1 MVLVIVGLMIV
12 NYRLAT
18 EMPGGNDFLA
28 RWNGAHAWLVEDMNP
43 YDEQVSLAAQMQFYG
58 RPADPRSGES
68 LAHFYYPLYSMI
80 FFAPFGLM
88 PFPFARALWMTL
100 LELALPALVL
110 MGVRIAEWKPSPA
123 ILIALMS
130 FSVLWYPGLRAVIVG
145 QFAVFEALLMIGALL
160 AIHVR
165 NDYVAGI
172 LMALSTTK
180 PQMAVLLIPLILI
193 WALSKRRWK
202 LILWAGGAQIVLMA
216 ASVALMPNWPILW
229 LRQLMDY
236 AQYTRVS
243 QPTSIFASLI
253 PAASQVVTRG
263 LTASLALYLLW
274 EWALVLRK
282 DERWFQWT
290 AAITIVLTNIIAFR
304 TATTNF
310 VVMLPAWCLIFS
322 EWSKRWKGKGVL
334 ASLIA
339 LLVLGV
345 GQWALFLATVSGNDE
360 SLVMYLPM
368 PFLTLLGLWW
378 VRWWVIRPQHLL
390 LERT

>member
-1 MVLVIVGLMIV
+1 MVLVVVGLMVV
-12 NYRLAT
+12 NYRLA
-18 EMPGGNDFLA
+18 EQMPGGNDFLA
-28 RWNGAHAWLVEDMNP
+28 RWTGAHAWLVEGMSP

-58 RPADPRSGES
+58 RPADPSSGES

-100 LELALPALVL
+100 LELALPALIL

-123 ILIALMS
+123 MLVVLMS
-130 FSVLWYPGLRAVIVG
+130 FSVLWYPGLRAIIVG
-145 QFAVFEALLMIGALL
+145 QFAVFEALLMIGALY
-160 AIHVR
+160 AIHLR
-165 NDYVAGI
+165 NDSVAGI
-172 LMALSTTK
+172 LIALSTTK

-193 WALSKRRWK
+193 WALSRRRWR
-202 LILWAGGAQIVLMA
+202 LILWAAGAQIVLLA
-216 ASVALMPNWPILW
+216 VSLALMPNWPILW
-229 LRQLMDY
+229 LRQLIDY

-243 QPTSIFASLI
+243 QPAAILASFI
-253 PAASQVVTRG
+253 PAASRI
-263 LTASLALYLLW
+263 LTLGITALLALYLLS
-274 EWALVLRK
+274 EWALVLHK
-282 DERWFQWT
+282 DGRWFQWT

-310 VVMLPAWCLIFS
+310 VVMLPAWCIILS
-322 EWSKRWKGKGVL
+322 EWTKRWKGKGTL

-345 GQWALFLATVSGNDE
+345 GQWVLFLATVSGNDE

-378 VRWWVIRPQHLL
+378 VRWWVIHPQHLL

>member
-1 MVLVIVGLMIV
+1 MVLVVVGLMVV
-12 NYRLAT
+12 NYRLAE

-28 RWNGAHAWLVEDMNP
+28 RWTGAHAWLVEGKNP

-80 FFAPFGLM
+80 FFAPFGVM
-88 PFPFARALWMTL
+88 PFPLARALWMTL

-110 MGVRIAEWKPSPA
+110 MGVKIAEWKPTPA
-123 ILIALMS
+123 ILAVLMI

-160 AIHVR
+160 AIHMR
-165 NDYVAGI
+165 NDYAAGI

-193 WALSKRRWK
+193 WALSRRRWK
-202 LILWAGGAQIVLMA
+202 LILWTGGAQIVLLA
-216 ASVALMPNWPILW
+216 ASLALMPNWPILW

-243 QPTSIFASLI
+243 QPTSILASLI
-253 PAASQVVTRG
+253 PAASRFITLG
-263 LTASLALYLLW
+263 LTATLAIYLLW

-290 AAITIVLTNIIAFR
+290 AAITIVLTNIITFR

-310 VVMLPAWCLIFS
+310 VVMLPALCLIFS
-322 EWSKRWKGKGVL
+322 EWTKRWKGKGTL

-360 SLVMYLPM
+360 SIVMYLPM

-378 VRWWVIRPQHLL
+378 VRWWIIRPQHLL
-390 LERT
+390 LERA